1 LGEIGIGL
9 TLKEIKS
16 FATWERQGRER
27 NESRVSDFR
36 ESHQRDGNDM
46 SAAIPIRGPV
56 DALDSSIGLL
66 FESAPLGIAQC
77 TYRGIIT
84 AVNPAWQK
92 MHNCGKET
100 TPSLLA
106 TDHSFI
112 DLIPAEDRSESL
124 RLFQEMIRG
133 EHEGFQLEHQ
143 FFRRDGS
150 AAWLRWVAWRVPGA
164 HGEAARGLVVA
175 EDITD
180 HRYTEHRLRQ
190 AERLESVG
198 RLAGGVAHDFNNL
211 LTGVLLYCDL
221 LLAELDAGNSLR
233 RYVEEIR
240 GAGMQ
245 AAGLVQQ
252 LLAVTRPQNGAPH
265 LLSLNAVAQQ
275 MRDLLSRLIGENIEL
290 CFHLDPNLGLVRMD
304 TTRAQQILLNLVLNA
319 RDAVTEGGRIVV
331 ETSNSK
337 MQIFES
343 MLGNHSGPTL
353 PCAMFV
359 VSDNGKGMDADTQ
372 KRLFEAFFTTK
383 IAGSGTGLGLAIVHD
398 IVTGAGGLIHVDSG
412 PGCGTRITV
421 LLPLVT
427 GATLQLS
434 AQEDAKVKIEGE
446 HLHHHE
452 EESIL

>member
-1 LGEIGIGL
+1 
-9 TLKEIKS
+9 
-16 FATWERQGRER
+16 
-27 NESRVSDFR
+27 
-36 ESHQRDGNDM
+36 
-46 SAAIPIRGPV
+46 
-56 DALDSSIGLL
+56 
-66 FESAPLGIAQC
+66 
-77 TYRGIIT
+77 
-84 AVNPAWQK
+84 
-92 MHNCGKET
+92 
-100 TPSLLA
+100 
-106 TDHSFI
+106 
-112 DLIPAEDRSESL
+112 
-124 RLFQEMIRG
+124 
-133 EHEGFQLEHQ
+133 
-143 FFRRDGS
+143 
-150 AAWLRWVAWRVPGA
+150 
-164 HGEAARGLVVA
+164 VA

-180 HRYTEHRLRQ
+180 HRYTEHRLRE

-252 LLAVTRPQNGAPH
+252 LLTVTRPQNGAPH

-434 AQEDAKVKIEGE
+434 AQEVAKEKIEGE
-446 HLHHHE
+446 HLQHE